1 MPFLILSKPLL
12 HSERALGWFSI
23 IRRIAAM
30 LQRIDAWNSAHLPIY
45 EPGLQVST
53 VPRMLI
59 QDLPGKFAWGNLPLV
74 EQQPDY

>member
-1 MPFLILSKPLL
+1 
-12 HSERALGWFSI
+12 
-23 IRRIAAM
+23 M